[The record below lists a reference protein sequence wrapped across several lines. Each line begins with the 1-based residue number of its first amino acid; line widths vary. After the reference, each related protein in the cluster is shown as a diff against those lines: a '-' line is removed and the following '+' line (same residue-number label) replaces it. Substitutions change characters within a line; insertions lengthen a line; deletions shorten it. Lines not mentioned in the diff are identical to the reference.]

1 MSTRAKKIL
10 IVDDEVDQVE
20 LLTFNLQRKGYQVM
34 AAYEGEGAILTAETE
49 VPDLVLLDFML
60 PGLDG
65 ISVLRWLRQQEMTR
79 NVPIVMV
86 TARRESSVLLDAIG
100 EGATDVI
107 HKPFSMNDLLCR
119 VDRWL
124 SESELGP
131 VDWHIAR
138 RADHAIRIWTELK

>member
-1 MSTRAKKIL
+1 MSTKAKKIL
-10 IVDDEVDQVE
+10 IVDDEVDHVE
-20 LLTFNLQRKGYQVM
+20 LLSFNLQRKGYQVM
-34 AAYEGEGAILTAETE
+34 AAYEGNSAIAAAEKE

-65 ISVLRWLRQQEMTR
+65 ISVLRCLRQQEMTR

-107 HKPFSMNDLLCR
+107 HKPFSMSEMMQW
-119 VDRWL
+119 VERWL
-124 SESELGP
+124 SDSASVP
-131 VDWHIAR
+131 MVRCKISYVHR
-138 RADHAIRIWTELK
+138 PELKRGPS